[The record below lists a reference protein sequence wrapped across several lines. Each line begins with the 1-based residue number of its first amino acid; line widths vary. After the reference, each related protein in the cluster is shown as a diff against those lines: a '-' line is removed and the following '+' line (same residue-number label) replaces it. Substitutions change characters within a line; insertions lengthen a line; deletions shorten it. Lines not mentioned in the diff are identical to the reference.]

1 MLVLDL
7 VLMMVDLV
15 VVEEEVVLHG
25 LHLLVVVMVVLEY
38 LIKVILV
45 TKEDQLLQENLNQT
59 ILVVEAVV
67 LVKLVKL
74 NLDQLVRGLVLEVM
88 EY

>member
-25 LHLLVVVMVVLEY
+25 LPLKVVVMVVLEY

-45 TKEDQLLQENLNQT
+45 TKEDQLLQDNLNQT

-74 NLDQLVRGLVLEVM
+74 ILKELHILVVEVM